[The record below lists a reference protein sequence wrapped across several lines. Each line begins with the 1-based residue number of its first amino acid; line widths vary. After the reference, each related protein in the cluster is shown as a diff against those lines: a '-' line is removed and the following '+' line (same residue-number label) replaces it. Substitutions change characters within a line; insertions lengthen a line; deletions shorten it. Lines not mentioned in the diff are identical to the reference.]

1 MDTGNAILAL
11 AGAWASYH
19 VIQVLVPGEIKLT
32 LTKDALSLCGATYI
46 GFTIYNIYNK

>member
-19 VIQVLVPGEIKLT
+19 IIQFLVPGEINIS
-32 LTKDALSLCGATYI
+32 LTKDAVALVGATYI
-46 GFTIYNIYNK
+46 GFMLYNSYNK